1 MGKPPRRDL
10 IGQTF
15 LGRTFPGSRTF
26 PDRTFLNNFLV
37 ILFSRYKIES
47 RIADAICKNKTVVKI
62 GLKFQFTEVYDRIS
76 KQLIDNIDRLRKER
90 VKNEGPSQVKWKPPK
105 TID

>member
-1 MGKPPRRDL
+1 M
-10 IGQTF
+10 
-15 LGRTFPGSRTF
+15 
-26 PDRTFLNNFLV
+26 NNFLV

-47 RIADAICKNKTVVKI
+47 RIADAICKNNKIVKI